1 MGAQLWQFSSS
12 SQTVASSEKAF
23 TTPLCF
29 HPYAAMGPSFRIV
42 IIYGS
47 QTGTARGIAERLAL
61 QCCKLLRLRNYPADC
76 PTSLIHLCC
85 ANDYTPLQQL
95 AHEPGPVVFVCS
107 TTGCGDPPDN
117 MATFWRKLMNVRLP
131 EGRTFPTSLRFAVL
145 GVGDSS
151 YKHYNYVAKKL
162 YRRMVHLGASPLPV
176 SMALADAEQ
185 DIGLGLA
192 DESAAEGLVACFQRF
207 MPSLWNTVLNHY
219 SNSVQPIG
227 SLAFPITWDALES
240 SEFIASLQPR
250 FLVRRVRKIECG
262 ELNLINGNHYRN
274 EDVLMDMIETTVAR
288 DDALFKIPAM
298 PSAATWFLI
307 KANERITPNNYY
319 QDTRLI
325 KLEAENKDLS
335 LDFLPGCVLQVQPR
349 NLAED
354 VLAFFKVTGLDPNV
368 RISVR
373 TLTKE
378 LHPGQHIVSFTLPGR
393 LEQVCSSDGI
403 SLAWLATHY
412 FDLNSIPTRTFFSEF
427 AAAHKWRPTGTKNDE
442 RVAMEY
448 DRLKELGQA
457 CTPDAV
463 DDFYDYV
470 NRPRRNLIEV
480 LGDFPCTTSFIPAEQ
495 WINIL
500 PGPPLSRPYSIASA
514 SPTIELL
521 IAVVTYRT
529 RMLTPRRGLATTYL
543 ARSNVGTR
551 VSAWISRPSYGFDF
565 SYNLSSVPRPPPC
578 ILIGPGTGVAPFRAF
593 IQYQHKSSPQ
603 AFNVLFFGCRFSH
616 RDFYFEEEWRALE
629 TKGCLKLVTA
639 FSREGGRLTTAKNRT
654 YVQHRIRENPDLVWS
669 VLGEAQG
676 SVFIAG
682 NAKTMPAAVR
692 EAIVEAAQTGGG
704 LSEYEAESFVSNLES
719 SGSVCNFY
727 PLAALDFINTSIF
740 KEIRCQRS
748 YLVASLAYE
757 SSFAYLLVFGPYHD
771 QALRRQ
777 KISAAMGGRRG
788 SSSQIAES
796 SHRSSLEHSSM
807 AYPYVNILNLFGQI
821 WLLNVLVVLVLWLF
835 SNIFSSIGQSTI
847 GQWFWRFLI
856 VRCICAFSSCLF
868 GGLTFTLTTV
878 VSLVHIKRICDAITT
893 VRQQRFSV
901 GCRSTEGASRR
912 PRENSIVQSLNGTS
926 SAAASSSA
934 PITTFTVAAASYG
947 IGKQLM
953 DCVYSM
959 VFFLMYRGQ
968 WVLLTILLPHSF
980 SKIIIHSVTL
990 GFTYACYAFEYC
1002 ARQTSNVTAEI
1013 LLTQVISYWPV
1024 FVGYGLPLGALDAL
1038 SSVSIWSELLFAVL
1052 YPILVVGA
1060 FQVSWSKALDP
1071 KHHRVPPRLRS
1082 LAALSM
1088 KPALYSTNILISLF
1102 ASRLSYRFTLSHRS
1116 TSKPDS
1122 VQL

>member
-1 MGAQLWQFSSS
+1 
-12 SQTVASSEKAF
+12 
-23 TTPLCF
+23 
-29 HPYAAMGPSFRIV
+29 MGPSFRIV

-47 QTGTARGIAERLAL
+47 QTGTARGIADRLAL

-95 AHEPGPVVFVCS
+95 AHEPGPVIFVCS

-131 EGRTFPTSLRFAVL
+131 EGRTFPTSLRFVVL

-192 DESAAEGLVACFQRF
+192 DESAAEGLVACLQRF
-207 MPSLWNTVLNHY
+207 MPSLWNTILNHY
-219 SNSVQPIG
+219 SDSVQPIG

-240 SEFIASLQPR
+240 SEFIATLQPR
-250 FLVRRVRKIECG
+250 FLARRVRKIECG

-274 EDVLMDMIETTVAR
+274 EEVLTDIIETTVAR
-288 DDALFKIPAM
+288 DDALFKTPAM
-298 PSAATWFLI
+298 PSAAAWFVI

-325 KLEAENKDLS
+325 KLEAENKDLPI
-335 LDFLPGCVLQVQPR
+335 DFLPGCVLRVQPR
-349 NLAED
+349 NLPED
-354 VLAFFKVTGLDPNV
+354 VLGFFKVTGLDPNV
-368 RISVR
+368 RISIR

-393 LEQVCSSDGI
+393 LQQVCASDGI
-403 SLAWLATHY
+403 SLAWLAAHY

-514 SPTIELL
+514 SPTVELL
-521 IAVVTYRT
+521 VAVVTYRT
-529 RMLTPRRGLATTYL
+529 RMLTPRRGLASTYL
-543 ARSNVGTR
+543 ARSKVGTR

-565 SYNLSSVPRPPPC
+565 SYHLSSVPRPPPC
-578 ILIGPGTGVAPFRAF
+578 ILVGPGTGVAPFRAF
-593 IQYQHKSSPQ
+593 IQYQHKSSSE

-629 TKGCLKLVTA
+629 AMGCLKLVTA

-654 YVQHRIRENPDLVWS
+654 YVQHRIRENSDLVWS

-682 NAKTMPAAVR
+682 NAKNMPTAVR
-692 EAIVEAAQTGGG
+692 EAIIEAAQRSGG
-704 LSEYEAESFVSNLES
+704 LSQYEAESFVSNLES
-719 SGSVCNFY
+719 SGRY
-727 PLAALDFINTSIF
+727 
-740 KEIRCQRS
+740 
-748 YLVASLAYE
+748 
-757 SSFAYLLVFGPYHD
+757 
-771 QALRRQ
+771 QAEVW
-777 KISAAMGGRRG
+777 M
-788 SSSQIAES
+788 
-796 SHRSSLEHSSM
+796 
-807 AYPYVNILNLFGQI
+807 
-821 WLLNVLVVLVLWLF
+821 
-835 SNIFSSIGQSTI
+835 
-847 GQWFWRFLI
+847 
-856 VRCICAFSSCLF
+856 
-868 GGLTFTLTTV
+868 
-878 VSLVHIKRICDAITT
+878 
-893 VRQQRFSV
+893 
-901 GCRSTEGASRR
+901 
-912 PRENSIVQSLNGTS
+912 
-926 SAAASSSA
+926 
-934 PITTFTVAAASYG
+934 
-947 IGKQLM
+947 
-953 DCVYSM
+953 
-959 VFFLMYRGQ
+959 
-968 WVLLTILLPHSF
+968 
-980 SKIIIHSVTL
+980 
-990 GFTYACYAFEYC
+990 
-1002 ARQTSNVTAEI
+1002 
-1013 LLTQVISYWPV
+1013 
-1024 FVGYGLPLGALDAL
+1024 
-1038 SSVSIWSELLFAVL
+1038 
-1052 YPILVVGA
+1052 
-1060 FQVSWSKALDP
+1060 
-1071 KHHRVPPRLRS
+1071 
-1082 LAALSM
+1082 
-1088 KPALYSTNILISLF
+1088 
-1102 ASRLSYRFTLSHRS
+1102 
-1116 TSKPDS
+1116 
-1122 VQL
+1122 

>member
-1 MGAQLWQFSSS
+1 M
-12 SQTVASSEKAF
+12 V
-23 TTPLCF
+23 
-29 HPYAAMGPSFRIV
+29 PSFRIV

-192 DESAAEGLVACFQRF
+192 DESAAEGLVACLQRF

-219 SNSVQPIG
+219 SESVQPIG
-227 SLAFPITWDALES
+227 SLAFPIAWDALES

-274 EDVLMDMIETTVAR
+274 EEVLTDMIETTVAR
-288 DDALFKIPAM
+288 DDALFKTPAM
-298 PSAATWFLI
+298 PSAATWFVI
-307 KANERITPNNYY
+307 RANERITPNNYY

-325 KLEAENKDLS
+325 RLEAENKDLP

-354 VLAFFKVTGLDPNV
+354 VLGFFKVTGLDPNV

-412 FDLNSIPTRTFFSEF
+412 FDLNSIPTRAFFSEF

-514 SPTIELL
+514 SPTVELL
-521 IAVVTYRT
+521 VAVVTYRT
-529 RMLTPRRGLATTYL
+529 RMLTPRRGLASTYL
-543 ARSNVGTR
+543 ARGKVGTR

-629 TKGCLKLVTA
+629 AKGCLKLVTA

-654 YVQHRIRENPDLVWS
+654 YVQHRIRENPELVWS

-682 NAKTMPAAVR
+682 NAKNMPAAVR
-692 EAIVEAAQTGGG
+692 EAIIEAAKTGGG

-719 SGSVCNFY
+719 SGRY
-727 PLAALDFINTSIF
+727 
-740 KEIRCQRS
+740 
-748 YLVASLAYE
+748 
-757 SSFAYLLVFGPYHD
+757 
-771 QALRRQ
+771 QAEVW
-777 KISAAMGGRRG
+777 M
-788 SSSQIAES
+788 
-796 SHRSSLEHSSM
+796 
-807 AYPYVNILNLFGQI
+807 
-821 WLLNVLVVLVLWLF
+821 
-835 SNIFSSIGQSTI
+835 
-847 GQWFWRFLI
+847 
-856 VRCICAFSSCLF
+856 
-868 GGLTFTLTTV
+868 
-878 VSLVHIKRICDAITT
+878 
-893 VRQQRFSV
+893 
-901 GCRSTEGASRR
+901 
-912 PRENSIVQSLNGTS
+912 
-926 SAAASSSA
+926 
-934 PITTFTVAAASYG
+934 
-947 IGKQLM
+947 
-953 DCVYSM
+953 
-959 VFFLMYRGQ
+959 
-968 WVLLTILLPHSF
+968 
-980 SKIIIHSVTL
+980 
-990 GFTYACYAFEYC
+990 
-1002 ARQTSNVTAEI
+1002 
-1013 LLTQVISYWPV
+1013 
-1024 FVGYGLPLGALDAL
+1024 
-1038 SSVSIWSELLFAVL
+1038 
-1052 YPILVVGA
+1052 
-1060 FQVSWSKALDP
+1060 
-1071 KHHRVPPRLRS
+1071 
-1082 LAALSM
+1082 
-1088 KPALYSTNILISLF
+1088 
-1102 ASRLSYRFTLSHRS
+1102 
-1116 TSKPDS
+1116 
-1122 VQL
+1122 